1 MKTIN
6 ETFEVVENEKV
17 IEKKACRS
25 WRQFILDMAKVK
37 KGGD

>member
-6 ETFEVVENEKV
+6 ETFEDWEYDQL
-17 IEKKACRS
+17 IERKADKS

-37 KGGD
+37 KR